1 MKNRPVFWIHFIA
14 ILLMAGTLFA
24 QHKPET
30 AGRFENGRFVLTINL
45 KWTEEQIST
54 FASLY
59 DLDSLL
65 IKAIFEGKFKHISD
79 CTYWTSTLVK
89 PGVVELSK
97 SLQPPSPPPVW
108 YADVFL
114 IDDKLSGKETR
125 IVAEYADYGVNTFSK
140 ANAWII
146 RDNKACFFLPGNLH
160 AKAVYISG
168 SFNQWSTMQHPMQA
182 VDSGWTICL
191 DLVPGKYL
199 YKYIIDGK
207 WQHDLN
213 NKIKERDGHHGY
225 NSVVFMTNHYF
236 RLFGHRLAKRVFV
249 TGSFNGWKEKEL
261 RMLQN
266 GLGWELP
273 IFLREGTHAYK
284 FIVDGEWMTDPGN
297 KVTRSDGRGN
307 LNSFMGIGDTLVFR
321 LKAYPQAKKVALAGS
336 FNNWNP
342 DELIMEKTTDG
353 WEFPYVLGAG
363 NYEYK
368 FVVDGKWIT
377 DPDNPLT
384 TGSGDFTNSFIS
396 FKPSFTF
403 RLKDYPD
410 AKNVI
415 VSGSFNGWS
424 HSGYQM
430 FKSDDGWV
438 LPVNLKPGRYSYKFV
453 VDGKWILDEA
463 NPLWEENEYGTGNSV
478 LWVE

>member
-1 MKNRPVFWIHFIA
+1 
-14 ILLMAGTLFA
+14 
-24 QHKPET
+24 
-30 AGRFENGRFVLTINL
+30 
-45 KWTEEQIST
+45 
-54 FASLY
+54 
-59 DLDSLL
+59 
-65 IKAIFEGKFKHISD
+65 
-79 CTYWTSTLVK
+79 
-89 PGVVELSK
+89 
-97 SLQPPSPPPVW
+97 
-108 YADVFL
+108 
-114 IDDKLSGKETR
+114 
-125 IVAEYADYGVNTFSK
+125 
-140 ANAWII
+140 
-146 RDNKACFFLPGNLH
+146 
-160 AKAVYISG
+160 
-168 SFNQWSTMQHPMQA
+168 
-182 VDSGWTICL
+182 
-191 DLVPGKYL
+191 
-199 YKYIIDGK
+199 
-207 WQHDLN
+207 
-213 NKIKERDGHHGY
+213 
-225 NSVVFMTNHYF
+225 MTNHYF